1 MRLVGV
7 DGCRSGWVVASSDF
21 SPTGDRPL
29 AAPSFSI
36 VRTFAALTDV
46 LQACS
51 AVIAVDMPIGLPSGA
66 PRDDGRRPVDAEARR
81 FLGPARGSSVFS
93 APCRPTLAARE
104 YREACAL
111 EVAAR
116 GSGQGLSQQAYRII
130 PKLREVDLVVE
141 PRHQEPIRDG
151 AGIWIREAHPEV
163 VFAVLAGDGQPGH
176 GLAHSKRGCKRCVG
190 AACPGERQRLT
201 ILQRYLPDFEP
212 REIHQRLI
220 RDHHR
225 PAGQRGP
232 AAGRDDVVDAAACLV
247 AALRIAQGVA
257 LTLPA
262 GAPEYDARGLR
273 MEIVV

>member
-1 MRLVGV
+1 MRLIGV
-7 DGCRSGWVVASSDF
+7 DGCRSGWVVASSEF
-21 SPTGDRPL
+21 RPTSDCPL
-29 AAPSFSI
+29 AVPSFSI
-36 VRTFAALTDV
+36 VPTFAELTGAI
-46 LQACS
+46 QAGS

-66 PRDDGRRPVDAEARR
+66 PRDDGRRRVDTEARR

-93 APCRPTLAARE
+93 APCRPSLAARE

-116 GSGQGLSQQAYRII
+116 GTGLGLSQQAYRII

-141 PRHQEPIRDG
+141 PRHQEPLHDG
-151 AGIWIREAHPEV
+151 AGTWIREAHPEV
-163 VFAVLAGDGQPGH
+163 VFAVLAGNGEPGH
-176 GLAHSKRGCKRCVG
+176 GLVHAKRGCKRCVG
-190 AACPGERQRLT
+190 GTCPGERQRLT
-201 ILQRYLPDFEP
+201 LLQRYLPDLEP
-212 REIHQRLI
+212 REIHRRLL
-220 RDHHR
+220 RDHPR

-232 AAGRDDVVDAAACLV
+232 AAGRDDVVDAAACLI

>member
-7 DGCRSGWVVASSDF
+7 DGCRSGWLVASSEL
-21 SPTGDRPL
+21 SPTSDPPIS
-29 AAPSFSI
+29 APSFSI
-36 VRTFAALTDV
+36 VRTFAELIDV
-46 LQACS
+46 PHAGS

-66 PRDDGRRPVDAEARR
+66 PRDDGRRRVDAEARR

-93 APCRPTLAARE
+93 APSRPTLAARA

-116 GSGQGLSQQAYRII
+116 GTGRGLSQQAYRII

-141 PRHQEPIRDG
+141 PRHQEPINDG

-163 VFAVLAGDGQPGH
+163 VFAVLAGDGEPGH
-176 GLAHSKRGCKRCVG
+176 GLVHAKRGCTRCVG
-190 AACPGERQRLT
+190 AACPGERQRLA
-201 ILQRYLPDFEP
+201 LLRRHLPDFEP
-212 REIHQRLI
+212 REILRRLL
-220 RDHHR
+220 RDHRR
-225 PAGQRGP
+225 PAGQRGT

-257 LTLPA
+257 MTLPA